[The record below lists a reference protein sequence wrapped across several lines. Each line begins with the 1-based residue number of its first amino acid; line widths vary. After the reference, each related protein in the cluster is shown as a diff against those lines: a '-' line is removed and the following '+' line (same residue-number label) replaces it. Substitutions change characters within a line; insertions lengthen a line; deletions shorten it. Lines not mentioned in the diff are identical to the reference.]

1 MMNKLIELRNI
12 SRAFGRTQQAT
23 RVLESID
30 LTIDDGDKLAI
41 VGPSGSGKST
51 LLSIIGLLDP
61 HYQGDYFLRGR
72 NIKALENKQ
81 LSQLRNNQI
90 GWIFQNFNLISHLS
104 ALDNVAIPMRY
115 NQNIKSK
122 EYKERALHALDVV
135 GLADKYALKPS
146 ELSGGQQQRVA
157 IARALINEP
166 SLILADEPTGNL
178 DSHTS
183 SKIIELLLN
192 LPTSGATLVIVT
204 HDANIAQ
211 QCSRR
216 VKIHDGSLVHDH
228 Q

>member
-12 SRAFGRTQQAT
+12 TRSFGRNQQVT
-23 RVLESID
+23 KVLESID
-30 LTIDDGDKLAI
+30 LTIDDEDKLAI

-61 HYQGDYFLRGR
+61 HYQGEYLLRGR
-72 NIKALENKQ
+72 EIKTLENKQ

-90 GWIFQNFNLISHLS
+90 GWIFQNFNLISHLT
-104 ALDNVAIPMRY
+104 ALDNVALPMRY
-115 NQNIKSK
+115 NQGVKSK
-122 EYKERALHALDVV
+122 EYKERALHALDIV
-135 GLADKYALKPS
+135 GLADKYTSKPS

-157 IARALINEP
+157 IARALVNEP

-183 SKIIELLLN
+183 DKIIELLLN

-204 HDANIAQ
+204 HDTNIAQ
-211 QCSRR
+211 RCNRR
-216 VKIHDGSLVHDH
+216 IKIHDGSLVNDY

>member
-1 MMNKLIELRNI
+1 MNKLIELRNI
-12 SRAFGRTQQAT
+12 TRSFGLNQQVAK
-23 RVLESID
+23 VLDSIN

-61 HYQGDYFLRGR
+61 HYQGEYLLRGR
-72 NIKALENKQ
+72 EITTLENKQ

-90 GWIFQNFNLISHLS
+90 GWIFQNFNLISHLT
-104 ALDNVAIPMRY
+104 ALDNVALPMRY
-115 NQNIKSK
+115 NQNIKPK
-122 EYKERALHALDVV
+122 EYKERALHALDIV
-135 GLADKYALKPS
+135 GLADKYTSKPS

-157 IARALINEP
+157 IARALVNEP

-183 SKIIELLLN
+183 DKIIELLLN

-204 HDANIAQ
+204 HDTNIAQ
-211 QCSRR
+211 RCDRR
-216 VKIHDGSLVHDH
+216 IKIHDGSLVNDY

>member
-1 MMNKLIELRNI
+1 MNKLIELRNI
-12 SRAFGRTQQAT
+12 TRSFGRNQQVT
-23 RVLESID
+23 KVLESID
-30 LTIDDGDKLAI
+30 LTIDDEDKLAI

-61 HYQGDYFLRGR
+61 HYQGEYLLRGR
-72 NIKALENKQ
+72 EIKTLENKQ

-90 GWIFQNFNLISHLS
+90 GWIFQNFNLISHLT
-104 ALDNVAIPMRY
+104 ALDNVALPMRY
-115 NQNIKSK
+115 NQGVKSK
-122 EYKERALHALDVV
+122 EYKERALHALDIV
-135 GLADKYALKPS
+135 GLADKYTSKPS

-157 IARALINEP
+157 IARALVNEP

-183 SKIIELLLN
+183 DKIIELLLN

-204 HDANIAQ
+204 HDTNIAQ
-211 QCSRR
+211 RCNRR
-216 VKIHDGSLVHDH
+216 IKIHDGSLVNDY

>member
-1 MMNKLIELRNI
+1 MNKLIELRNI
-12 SRAFGRTQQAT
+12 SRTFGRTEQAT
-23 RVLESID
+23 KVLDSID

-61 HYQGDYFLRGR
+61 HYHGEYLLRER
-72 NIKALENKQ
+72 DIKALENKQ
-81 LSQLRNNQI
+81 LSQLRNHQI

-104 ALDNVAIPMRY
+104 ALDNVALPMRY
-115 NQNIKSK
+115 NHSIKPK
-122 EYKERALHALDVV
+122 EYRARALHALDVV
-135 GLADKYALKPS
+135 GLADKYASKPS

-178 DSHTS
+178 DSTTS
-183 SKIIELLLN
+183 GKIIELLLN

-204 HDANIAQ
+204 HDDNIAQ

-216 VKIHDGSLVHDH
+216 VRIHDGSLVDDC